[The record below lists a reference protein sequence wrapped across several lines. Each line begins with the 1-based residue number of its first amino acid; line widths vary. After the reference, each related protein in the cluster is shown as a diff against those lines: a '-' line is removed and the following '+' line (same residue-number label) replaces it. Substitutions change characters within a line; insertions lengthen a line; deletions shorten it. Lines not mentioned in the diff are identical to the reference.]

1 MHDKDCEIRP
11 KKYSPVANCKLG
23 VLSAQVGS
31 YKLSAISC
39 LSTDVCNPCQL
50 RIVTNVQLYLGCYQ
64 NCSQKPSIK
73 SMIEGENLFHD
84 KKKNK
89 S

>member
-1 MHDKDCEIRP
+1 MHEKDCEIRP
-11 KKYSPVANCKLG
+11 QKYSPVANCKLS

-31 YKLSAISC
+31 YKLSAIS
-39 LSTDVCNPCQL
+39 CQL

-84 KKKNK
+84 KKNK
-89 S
+89 IKVDY